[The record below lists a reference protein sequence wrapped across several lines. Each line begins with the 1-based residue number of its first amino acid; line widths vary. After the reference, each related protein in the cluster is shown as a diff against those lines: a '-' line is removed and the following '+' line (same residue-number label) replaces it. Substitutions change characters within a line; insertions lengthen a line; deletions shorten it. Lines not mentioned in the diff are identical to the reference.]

1 MQIRV
6 FDHDRHVDLRL
17 GGIGDTAHEVAR
29 RQQAA
34 VGIGARARESE
45 ILERNA
51 VTLQEQ
57 RSVERTQRAYDRR
70 IACRRI
76 ARTFVDGVVIA
87 LKDLGMDALRVARGL
102 MPDRLLTTNFVGR

>member
-1 MQIRV
+1 MRVAVGERVQIRV

-57 RSVERTQRAYDRR
+57 RSVERTSHARSPFDNEFRR
-70 IACRRI
+70 PLA
-76 ARTFVDGVVIA
+76 
-87 LKDLGMDALRVARGL
+87 
-102 MPDRLLTTNFVGR
+102 PQ